1 MFNLHDKHMI
11 RNARLDELQA
21 ENKRGRRNIKNLRY
35 VNDTT
40 LTAENEEK
48 LNSLLMRVK
57 EEHERASLTLN
68 IKKSKIMASGPITVW
83 QIEGRKVEVVTDFL
97 FSVSKITDID
107 CRPEIKRPLLLGR
120 KVMIN
125 LVSVLKSR
133 IITLPTKVHI
143 VKAVVFPEV
152 VYGGER
158 YTIKKAERQG
168 IDVFELWCWRRLLK
182 VL

>member
-1 MFNLHDKHMI
+1 MFNLHAKHMI

-21 ENKRGRRNIKNLRY
+21 GDKRGRRNIKNLRN

-83 QIEGRKVEVVTDFL
+83 QIEGEKVEVVTDFL
-97 FSVSKITDID
+97 FSVSKIMDID
-107 CRPEIKRPLLLGR
+107 CRPEIRRRLLLGR
-120 KVMIN
+120 KMMIN

-133 IITLPTKVHI
+133 IITLLTKVHI

-152 VYGGER
+152 MYGCER
-158 YTIKKAERQG
+158 YTIKKAECQG
-168 IDVFELWCWRRLLK
+168 IDAFELWCWRRLLK

>member
-1 MFNLHDKHMI
+1 MTSDMWMI
-11 RNARLDELQA
+11 
-21 ENKRGRRNIKNLRY
+21 
-35 VNDTT
+35 TT
-40 LTAENEEK
+40 LMAKSEEK
-48 LNSLLMRVK
+48 LKSLLMRMK
-57 EEHERASLTLN
+57 EENERASLRLN
-68 IKKSKIMASGPITVW
+68 IKGTKIMASGPITVW

-107 CRPEIKRPLLLGR
+107 SRPEIKRPLLLGR

-152 VYGGER
+152 VYGCER

-168 IDVFELWCWRRLLK
+168 IDAFELWCWRRLLK

>member
-1 MFNLHDKHMI
+1 MI

-21 ENKRGRRNIKNLRY
+21 GDKRGRRNIKNLRY

-83 QIEGRKVEVVTDFL
+83 HIEGEKVEVVTDFL

-107 CRPEIKRPLLLGR
+107 CRPEI
-120 KVMIN
+120 
-125 LVSVLKSR
+125 
-133 IITLPTKVHI
+133 
-143 VKAVVFPEV
+143 
-152 VYGGER
+152 
-158 YTIKKAERQG
+158 
-168 IDVFELWCWRRLLK
+168 RR
-182 VL
+182 